1 MDAQIFIV
9 EGTTKTRLDLFEDEG
24 VNINSVIQDVR
35 DIAKVF
41 TEFTKS
47 FTVPASKNNNK
58 IFKHYNNFQILD
70 GFDARVKKDAEIEV
84 NSTLFK
90 KGTIRLDSV
99 EVRNNNVYAYKITFF
114 GNTVNIKDLFGED
127 KLSDIATS
135 FFSHFDREYTAAE
148 VLTTLQNAQNVT
160 GVDLDGNSV
169 TYNNAFL
176 TPLITHTT
184 RLFYDSGTNYGA
196 YFSDNKVNELGGN
209 LFAHSGVGTDKHHG
223 VYYEE
228 LKYAIR
234 LHIIVL
240 AIQSHYGIRFS
251 NDFFNTTN
259 SIYYDLYMWLHR
271 KAGNVFDEEIVTF
284 TIPNWT
290 VTDDDNLECNIKVLS
305 SDTSTIIINDDA
317 DGTLRDRVVDV
328 TIQLDVAANSP
339 DFSVLLLEGGEIISR
354 FNVDG
359 SSFAQTV
366 SDTFSFLADNGYFN
380 NEQYQVQIQS
390 RSSVT
395 FNATGTFIKFV
406 ISHEQG
412 GVVQEETT
420 QINISS
426 VITSSTTQ
434 NFIVQQQMPEMKVI
448 DFITSLFK
456 MFNLTAFEQDDGTIK
471 VQPLDDFYASSG
483 KVWDFTDKVE
493 IDYNVKPALPFKEID
508 FSYAGLETFLAVDH
522 QKRFAL
528 GWGSLDY
535 KANQNESGQRYD
547 FNTEVYKVQ
556 PQFEHMKFE
565 RMIDNDNNNIKRSQV
580 GWSADEQESA
590 YVGKPLLFYAKRVSG
605 SGSEYDI
612 RFLKEK
618 THINSNSHTDIGTYI
633 VPSNSQELS
642 PTTSK
647 NNIHFREEVN
657 EYDFQGNTP
666 FSDTLFKRFYR
677 IYIQKVFNRQNRLTS
692 FKCKFPIDFIVNHT
706 LADKIS
712 IRGVNYLINSLKI
725 DLKTGMGSMDL
736 LNDVRVTKTVTLSDS
751 SETTASEACSS
762 TENNEVV
769 YYDLIDTIA
778 NGTIL
783 YTDEQLTTPFAG
795 DGGFY
800 KIVEVNKA
808 AEINSTGTISNLTD
822 C

>member
-1 MDAQIFIV
+1 MDTQIFIV
-9 EGTTKTRLDLFEDEG
+9 EGTKTRLDLFEDEG
-24 VNINSVIQDVR
+24 ININSVIQDIR
-35 DIAKVF
+35 DIGKVF

-70 GFDARVKKDAEIEV
+70 GFDARVKKAAEIEV

-99 EVRNNNVYAYKITFF
+99 DIRNNNVYAYKITFF

-135 FFSHFDREYTAAE
+135 FFSHFDKEYTAAN
-148 VLTTLQNAQNVT
+148 VLSTLQNAQNVT
-160 GVDLDGNSV
+160 GVDLNGNSI
-169 TYNNAFL
+169 TYTDAIL

-184 RLFYDSGTNYGA
+184 RLFYDSNTNYGA
-196 YFSDNKVNELGGN
+196 YFEDNKVNELGGN
-209 LFAHSGVGTDKHHG
+209 LFAHSGEGTDKHHG

-234 LHIIVL
+234 LHIVVL

-271 KAGNVFDEEIVTF
+271 KAGNAFDDELVNY

-305 SDTSTIIINDDA
+305 GDTSTIIINDDA
-317 DGTLRDRVVDV
+317 DGTLRDRIVDI
-328 TIQLDVAANSP
+328 TIQLSVAANSP
-339 DFSVLLLEGGEIISR
+339 DFSVLLLEAGQIIDR
-354 FNVDG
+354 FNVSG

-366 SDTFSFLADNGYFN
+366 SNTFSFLADTGYFN

-395 FNATGTFIKFV
+395 LNAAGGTFIKFV

-412 GVVQEETT
+412 GVLQEETT

-434 NFIVQQQMPEMKVI
+434 NFIVQQQIPEMKVI
-448 DFITSLFK
+448 DFVTSLFK

-471 VQPLDDFYASSG
+471 VQPLDDFYASSN
-483 KVWDFTDKVE
+483 KVWDFTDKAE
-493 IDYNVKPALPFKEID
+493 INYNVKPALPFKEID
-508 FSYAGLETFLAVDH
+508 FSYEGLNTFLAVDH
-522 QKRFAL
+522 EKRFAL
-528 GWGSLDY
+528 GWGSLEY
-535 KANQNESGQRYD
+535 KANENESGQIYD

-565 RMIDNDNNNIKRSQV
+565 RMIDYDGTIKRAQV
-580 GWSADEQESA
+580 GWFVDEQEKS
-590 YVGKPLLFYAKRVSG
+590 YIGKPLLFYANRVSG
-605 SGSEYDI
+605 SGSEYNI

-618 THINSNSHTDIGTYI
+618 THANSNSHTDIGTYI

-647 NNIHFREEVN
+647 NNIHFRQEVN

-666 FSDTLFKRFYR
+666 FSHTLFKRFYR
-677 IYIQKVFNRQNRLTS
+677 IYIQKAFNRQNRLTS
-692 FKCKFPIDFIVNHT
+692 FKCKFPIDFMVNHS

-712 IRGVNYLINSLKI
+712 IRGVNYLINNLKI
-725 DLKTGMGSMDL
+725 NLKTGMGSMDL
-736 LNDVRVTKTVTLSDS
+736 LNDVRVTKTVTLSDT
-751 SETTASEACSS
+751 SESTASEACSS
-762 TENNEVV
+762 TDNNEVV

-795 DGGFY
+795 DGDFY

-808 AEINSTGTISNLTD
+808 AEIDSTGAISNLTA

>member
-9 EGTTKTRLDLFEDEG
+9 EGTTKTRLDLFKDEG

-35 DIAKVF
+35 DISKVF

-99 EVRNNNVYAYKITFF
+99 EVKNNNVYAYKITFF

-135 FFSHFDREYTAAE
+135 FFSQFDREYTALKVRQA
-148 VLTTLQNAQNVT
+148 LQNAIDVT
-160 GVDLDGNSV
+160 IDST
-169 TYNNAFL
+169 TYTAALL

-209 LFAHSGVGTDKHHG
+209 LFAHSGSGTDKHHG
-223 VYYEE
+223 VYYGE
-228 LKYAIR
+228 LKYALR

-240 AIQSHYGIRFS
+240 AVQEHYGITFS

-259 SIYYDLYMWLHR
+259 GVYYDLYMWLHR
-271 KAGNVFDEEIVTF
+271 KAGNVFEDDE
-284 TIPNWT
+284 TISTAINSWT
-290 VTDDDNLECNIKVLS
+290 VGVYSNIQS
-305 SDTSTIIINDDA
+305 SLVVKSQDPSTIIVDDNTPTP
-317 DGTLRDRVVDV
+317 DTRRV
-328 TIQLDVAANSP
+328 TITIQTNTTTNP
-339 DFSVLLLEGGEIISR
+339 DYTVVLTKNGSVLGR
-354 FNVDG
+354 FNVDD
-359 SSFAQTV
+359 SASTKTATNTYFEV
-366 SDTFSFLADNGYFN
+366 VDNFNAD
-380 NEQYQVQIQS
+380 EYQVLIES
-390 RSSVT
+390 KSSVS
-395 FNATGTFIKFV
+395 FNASGLTFIKFNMTKLDG
-406 ISHEQG
+406 SSSTD
-412 GVVQEETT
+412 TT
-420 QINISS
+420 INLSS
-426 VITSSTTQ
+426 VVTTLSDQ
-434 NFIVQQQMPEMKVI
+434 NFIIQQQIPEMKVI

-471 VQPLDDFYASSG
+471 VQPLDDFYASSS

-508 FSYAGLETFLAVDH
+508 FSYAGLKTYLSSDH

-535 KANQNESGQRYD
+535 KTNQDESGQRYD

-565 RMIDNDNNNIKRSQV
+565 RMIDVDTNNVKRSQV
-580 GWSADEQESA
+580 GWFADEQENA
-590 YVGKPLLFYAKRVSG
+590 YVDKPLLFYANRVSG
-605 SGSEYDI
+605 SVLSSEYAI
-612 RFLKEK
+612 RFLNEK
-618 THINSNSHTDIGTYI
+618 THVNSNSHTDIATYF
-633 VPSNSQELS
+633 VPSNSRKLS
-642 PTTSK
+642 ASTSK
-647 NNIHFREEVN
+647 DNIHFNEETN
-657 EYDFQGNTP
+657 EYAFADNTP
-666 FSDTLFKRFYR
+666 FTDTLFKRFYR

-762 TENNEVV
+762 TDNNEVV

-795 DGGFY
+795 DGDFY

-808 AEINSTGTISNLTD
+808 AEISSTGAISNLTD